1 MTELKSF
8 EIHGTF
14 RTTIKAE
21 DKDEAFEILSKLII
35 NDIDRLEIDDIVQW

>member
-8 EIHGTF
+8 EIYGTF

-21 DKDEAFEILSKLII
+21 DEDEAFEILRKLII
-35 NDIDRLEIDDIVQW
+35 NDLDKLEITDIVQW

>member
-1 MTELKSF
+1 MAELNSF

-21 DKDEAFEILSKLII
+21 DEDEALEKLCKLII
-35 NDIDRLEIDDIVQW
+35 NDLNRLEITDIVQW